1 MTASRTTARP
11 AAPAAGRATRRRI
24 GMLVVAAAFAS
35 ADLGLKVWAERAL
48 ADGPIEG
55 GPLDLQLAHN
65 PGVAFSVGASAP
77 GWMVLAVTGLITTA
91 VAVALW
97 RTAPTARRLWG
108 IALAAILGGAV
119 ANLIDR
125 TADGVVTD
133 YLHSGW
139 WPTFN
144 LADTF
149 IVLGGL
155 AVVALSFR
163 EPAPR
168 ANVSNEQ
175 G

>member
-1 MTASRTTARP
+1 MTGEPTAARP
-11 AAPAAGRATRRRI
+11 AAPAAGRAGRRRLA
-24 GMLVVAAAFAS
+24 MLLAAAVFAS
-35 ADLGLKVWAERAL
+35 ADLGIKAWAEHAL

-55 GPLDLQLAHN
+55 GPLDLQLAYN
-65 PGVAFSVGASAP
+65 PGVAFSVGANAP
-77 GWMVLAVTGLITTA
+77 GWIMLAVTGLITTV

-108 IALAAILGGAV
+108 VALAAILGGAC

-125 TADGVVTD
+125 AADGQVTD
-133 YLHSGW
+133 YLHTGW

-155 AVVALSFR
+155 LLVALSWR
-163 EPAPR
+163 ADRPRPA
-168 ANVSNEQ
+168 Q
-175 G
+175 T

>member
-1 MTASRTTARP
+1 MTPVRTMVRP
-11 AAPAAGRATRRRI
+11 AATAAGRTRRRI
-24 GMLVVAAAFAS
+24 VLLIVAAVFAGV
-35 ADLGLKVWAERAL
+35 DLGLKAWATTAL
-48 ADGPIEG
+48 DGRTIEG
-55 GPLDLQLAHN
+55 GPVDLQLAFN
-65 PGVAFSVGASAP
+65 PGVAFSVGANAP
-77 GWMVLAVTGLITTA
+77 GWTVLAVTGLITA
-91 VAVALW
+91 GVAVALW
-97 RTAPTARRLWG
+97 RTAPAGRRLWG

-125 TADGVVTD
+125 AADGQVTD
-133 YLHSGW
+133 YLHTGW

-163 EPAPR
+163 EPA
-168 ANVSNEQ
+168 AKESATDEQ